1 MPPGSDRYEEIDA
14 KLDADDQARMVRRQV
29 EQLDAQILH
38 EVYRGVGR
46 KAYDPVAMLQ
56 MVLYMMLQ
64 GVGSPAQWYKN
75 AKLNEA
81 VQWLGYGYMPARR
94 TWYDFRDRLGK
105 CIETLH
111 ADLVK
116 IAIEQKLVDPTVGV
130 QDGTSFAACASR
142 HRMVNEQTLAKRQQV
157 LQDLLDDS
165 AEEESAD
172 ENDKTPKWVPPT
184 AEGRKELAGRM
195 ERAREILERR
205 IAENAKKTSD
215 KRKDRDKIQVSLSDP
230 EAPLGRDKMKVYRP
244 LYTVQYVIEPTSHL
258 ILGYQC
264 DAAVCDTGTLAPM
277 IDRVQEIV
285 GGRLE
290 CMMADAAYCT
300 ILDLR
305 DCQERN
311 IELLAPVQTNALSKP
326 KKNTNGVGPSNRD
339 QFEWDAD
346 RQTYRCPAGHE
357 MKYHSQQTKQR
368 QGGRTL
374 TQYRYHCS
382 PEHCQSCPLASGCV
396 RDPSK
401 GRTVTR
407 MEGQE
412 LLDAQREK
420 MQQPEVKERYKLRGQ
435 TVELG
440 FADAKGNRRFDR
452 YHGRGLP
459 RARTE
464 TGLLVLAQNLLCL
477 DRLQR
482 NAVTPEENDT

>member
-1 MPPGSDRYEEIDA
+1 MPAESRRWKAIDE
-14 KLDADDQARMVRRQV
+14 KLGPDDQARIVRRQV
-29 EQLDAQILH
+29 DQLNPQVLH
-38 EVYRGVGR
+38 DVYRGVGR
-46 KAYDPVAMLQ
+46 DAYDPVAMLR
-56 MVLYMMLQ
+56 MVLYLKLQ
-64 GVGSPAQWYKN
+64 GVGSPGQWCAQ

-81 VQWLGYGYMPARR
+81 VQWLGFGYAPARR

-105 CIETLH
+105 CIEALH
-111 ADLVK
+111 AQLVN
-116 IAIEQKLVDPTVGV
+116 IAIDQELVDPSVGV
-130 QDGTSFAACASR
+130 QDGTTIAACASR
-142 HRMVNEQTLAKRQQV
+142 HRLVNEPTLTNRQRL
-157 LQDLLDDS
+157 LQDLLDGL
-165 AEEESAD
+165 AEED
-172 ENDKTPKWVPPT
+172 DTLPKWVPQT
-184 AEGRKELAGRM
+184 RRGREELAGRM
-195 ERAREILERR
+195 RRAGEFLKQR
-205 IAENAKKTSD
+205 IAENAKKPRE
-215 KRKDRDKIQVSLSDP
+215 KRKNRDKVLVSLTDP

-285 GGRLE
+285 GGGLR
-290 CMMADAAYCT
+290 CVMADAAYCT

-311 IELLAPVQTNALSKP
+311 IELVAPVQSNSFSKP
-326 KKNTNGVGPSNRD
+326 KKNTNGIGPSNRD
-339 QFEWDAD
+339 QFEWDPE
-346 RQTYRCPAGHE
+346 RETYRCPAGHDLN
-357 MKYHSQQTKQR
+357 YHSKQTKR
-368 QGGRTL
+368 RHGDRTL

-382 PEHCQSCPLASGCV
+382 ADHCRSCPLAGGCV

-420 MQQPEVKERYKLRGQ
+420 MEQPDIKARYKLRGQ

-440 FADAKGNRRFDR
+440 FADAKGNRRVDR
-452 YHGRGLP
+452 YHGRGHP
-459 RARTE
+459 RACTE
-464 TGLLVLAQNLLCL
+464 TGLLVLAQNVLRL

-482 NAVTPEENDT
+482 NALNPVKTDT